1 MKKNDSFKDYV
12 LDQLQDV
19 SGITA
24 RPMFGGYGLYRESVF
39 FGIIFKGR
47 LFFKTDERTRVPYR
61 ERGMKP
67 FRPTP
72 RQTLKNYF
80 EVPVDAVEEP
90 DELARWAKDA
100 IDCCRGGN

>member
-1 MKKNDSFKDYV
+1 MKKNDSFTDYV
-12 LDQLQDV
+12 LDQLKDIGSV
-19 SGITA
+19 TA
-24 RPMFGGYGLYRESVF
+24 KPMFGGYGLYRGVVF

-47 LFFKTDERTRVPYR
+47 LFFKTDGKTRTPYF

-90 DELARWAKDA
+90 DELARWAREA
-100 IDCCRGGN
+100 INCCRGGN